1 MTLRTLSET
10 IRQLK
15 WARAHW
21 FQNYTRKEQNY
32 IIDLVWQ
39 LESESNQP
47 HDFVINYL
55 RIDRLLNRAEYW
67 QQHQDFIPGCCPM
80 DQTDNSSI
88 PSPLLQNLLNQC
100 GKNNAR
106 I

>member
-1 MTLRTLSET
+1 MTLRTVSEIIT
-10 IRQLK
+10 QLK
-15 WARAHW
+15 WARAYW
-21 FQNYTRKEQNY
+21 YQNYTRKEQNY

-39 LESESNQP
+39 LESESNRP
-47 HDFVINYL
+47 DDFVIDYP

-67 QQHQDFIPGCCPM
+67 QQHQDFIPGRCPM
-80 DQTDNSSI
+80 DQTDDRSI
-88 PSPLLQNLLNQC
+88 QLNQC